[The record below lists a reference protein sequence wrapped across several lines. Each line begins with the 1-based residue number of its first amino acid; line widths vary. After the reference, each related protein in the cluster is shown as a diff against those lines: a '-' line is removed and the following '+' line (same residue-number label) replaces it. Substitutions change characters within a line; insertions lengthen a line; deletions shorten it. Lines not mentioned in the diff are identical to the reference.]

1 MKLKTVICEDEEE
14 EIIIKAKSRD
24 DKIIFL
30 EDIIKNAIGEND
42 TILLHNNQTQYFI
55 PIKKIL
61 FLESLDGKVAV
72 HTAENIFY
80 SNYKLYEL
88 LKILPSYFERA
99 SKSTIINTKAV
110 YSVKKNIYSSSEISF
125 NSCAKKA
132 YLSRNYYKIF
142 MDKINETRIK
152 T

>member
-1 MKLKTVICEDEEE
+1 MKLKTIICEDDDE
-14 EIIIKAKSRD
+14 EIVIKAKTRD
-24 DKIIFL
+24 DKLSYL

-42 TILLHNNQTQYFI
+42 TVLLHNNQTQYLI
-55 PIKKIL
+55 SIKNIL

-88 LKILPSYFERA
+88 LRILPSYFERA
-99 SKSTIINTKAV
+99 SKSTIINTKVV
-110 YSVKKNIYSSSEISF
+110 YSIKKNIYSSSEISF
-125 NSCAKKA
+125 NGCAKKA

-152 T
+152 S